1 MKKIIVAFIAMFIF
15 MSAAFSQKY
24 IAVDWERNEHY
35 VIDNRVNVRSLPN
48 LSGEKLFQLNAG
60 DKVKIADYSRDWD
73 WLLAEGYYA
82 PWYKIS
88 CEKGEGY
95 ISGRY
100 VSTKEV
106 WGDFD
111 NDGRDELFAC
121 LSITNEKNCPIREY
135 MMSFNNVDVN
145 HVIIKNERIISVDLI
160 DVYGDSISKDP
171 RYEFVEGKGL
181 TPKVNFLVVRTGFG
195 DGGGAW
201 TDERYFY
208 FVDGSIMYF
217 TTLQW
222 RSYEMAEDHSE
233 KLEFAGKTA
242 KIHISHTEYKDG
254 RESDTRNDTR
264 EYLWD
269 GRNFSEK

>member
-1 MKKIIVAFIAMFIF
+1 MKEIIAVFIALCLFLSETF
-15 MSAAFSQKY
+15 AEKY
-24 IAVDWERNEHY
+24 IAVDWERKEHF
-35 VIDNRVNVRSLPN
+35 VIDDRVNVRSSPG

-60 DKVKIADYSRDWD
+60 DSVKITDYSRDWE
-73 WLLAEGYYA
+73 WLWAEGYYA

-95 ISGRY
+95 INGRY
-100 VSTKEV
+100 VSTKEI
-106 WGDFD
+106 WADFD

-121 LSITNEKNCPIREY
+121 LSISNEKNCPIREY
-135 MMSFNNVDVN
+135 RMSFNNVDVN
-145 HVIIKNERIISVDLI
+145 HVIIKNGRIISVDLT

-171 RYEFVEGKGL
+171 IYEFVEGKGL

-233 KLEFAGKTA
+233 KLEFAEKTA